1 MTCTVALAHL
11 ARFRSPGASAGDA
24 PCAPAVA
31 AAAFGPSDGAHVA
44 AELGLTPGWAPVWGP
59 RSAGDA
65 PCAPAKSAAAA
76 GPSNGTRVAAQVGLT
91 PGLAPVCDGPRS
103 AGVCD
108 GPRSA
113 GDAHAAAELGL
124 TPGRLPVLSKSRAG
138 VSFRDVSIGEGAW
151 GIPAFAGPGGGG
163 AA

>member
-1 MTCTVALAHL
+1 VCGP
-11 ARFRSPGASAGDA
+11 RSAVDA

-31 AAAFGPSDGAHVA
+31 AAAAGPSDGARVD
-44 AELGLTPGWAPVWGP
+44 AELGLTPGWAPVCGP
-59 RSAGDA
+59 RRAGDA

-76 GPSNGTRVAAQVGLT
+76 GPSDGTRVAAQGGLT
-91 PGLAPVCDGPRS
+91 PGLAP
-103 AGVCD
+103 VCD

-124 TPGRLPVLSKSRAG
+124 TPGRLPVLSKSCA
-138 VSFRDVSIGEGAW
+138 VFSFRDVSIGEEAW
-151 GIPAFAGPGGGG
+151 GIPAFAGPGG